1 MSNARRLLIGTAV
14 IGAAALLSYLMRP
27 IPPTVEVATVQQR
40 PFVLTVE
47 DQGRTRARNPFIVA
61 SPIGGR
67 LLRPELDEGDKVQ
80 QGQVIARIAL
90 QPQDQRTLA
99 MEQANLAAAEARLR
113 AEQATLV
120 EAQGTQARADRELE
134 RRQELLK
141 NRLASVEEVEAY
153 QQAVIAAQARVRSI
167 EAAVEASR
175 ADVESVRS
183 RLLGSISAGTDY
195 GSYEDI
201 QAPADGT
208 VLRVLEE
215 SERVIIPGTPLFQIS
230 NQDSIEVVVDLL
242 TQDAVSVTP
251 GDAVQITGWGGSYT
265 INGTVRY
272 IEPEAFT
279 KFSALGVEEQRVNV
293 IIDLLDAPANLGAE
307 YRVEV
312 AIVVW
317 ESPAELT
324 VPSSAL
330 FQRADGWNVFVVQQQ
345 QVALRPIEIGY
356 RNRNLAQVLSGLSEG
371 DIVIQYPSDLI
382 EEGMTVSY

>member
-175 ADVESVRS
+175 AAGQHFGRY
-183 RLLGSISAGTDY
+183 RLRQLRRHTGAGRWH
-195 GSYEDI
+195 GL
-201 QAPADGT
+201 A
-208 VLRVLEE
+208 
-215 SERVIIPGTPLFQIS
+215 
-230 NQDSIEVVVDLL
+230 
-242 TQDAVSVTP
+242 
-251 GDAVQITGWGGSYT
+251 
-265 INGTVRY
+265 
-272 IEPEAFT
+272 
-279 KFSALGVEEQRVNV
+279 
-293 IIDLLDAPANLGAE
+293 GAG
-307 YRVEV
+307 RK
-312 AIVVW
+312 
-317 ESPAELT
+317 
-324 VPSSAL
+324 
-330 FQRADGWNVFVVQQQ
+330 
-345 QVALRPIEIGY
+345 
-356 RNRNLAQVLSGLSEG
+356 
-371 DIVIQYPSDLI
+371 
-382 EEGMTVSY
+382 